1 MSRFFFLVAF
11 VGWAVLAVIV
21 ITAIL
26 ALAGVDRFTPAVAN
40 PPI

>member
-26 ALAGVDRFTPAVAN
+26 ALAGVDRFTPVAN